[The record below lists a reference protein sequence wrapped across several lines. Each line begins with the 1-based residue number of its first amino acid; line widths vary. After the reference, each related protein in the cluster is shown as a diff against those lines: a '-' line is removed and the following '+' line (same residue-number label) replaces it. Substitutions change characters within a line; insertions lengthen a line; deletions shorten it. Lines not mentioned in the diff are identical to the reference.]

1 MVEKYRGNGRRAAIH
16 LIPGLSRC
24 WNGATLASA
33 TNSFSPKTRG
43 QFMQDF
49 MTSTTPRRGFLGRI
63 ATVAAAAGLGAVL
76 PSRLVAEGAPGGK
89 SLDAALDAWF
99 GRITGKHRMI
109 FDAPEPNSGMAAV
122 WPRIYLNTMTATWPG
137 TATAVVIL
145 RHAGLALA
153 LSDPIWAKYGIG
165 EMFEIKDGDVPA
177 KRNPYATITGLPI
190 PGLGIVELLK
200 SGVLVGACDVAL
212 TVFSSGA
219 AKKMGLD
226 ANAVKKEWVA
236 GLLPGVQVVPSGVLG
251 VARSQELGCAYC
263 FAG

>member
-1 MVEKYRGNGRRAAIH
+1 MSD
-16 LIPGLSRC
+16 L
-24 WNGATLASA
+24 
-33 TNSFSPKTRG
+33 
-43 QFMQDF
+43 
-49 MTSTTPRRGFLGRI
+49 MTSTTPRRGFLGRLAAI
-63 ATVAAAAGLGAVL
+63 AAAAGLGGVT
-76 PSRLVAEGAPGGK
+76 PSRLAAEVGPGDR

-109 FDAPEPNSGMAAV
+109 FDAPEPNSGLVAI
-122 WPRIYLNTMTATWPG
+122 WPRVYLNTMTATWPG

-145 RHAGLALA
+145 RHGAIPLGMNDAL
-153 LSDPIWAKYGIG
+153 WAKYNLG
-165 EMFEIKDGDVPA
+165 EMFEVKDGDAPA

-190 PGLGIVELLK
+190 PGLGIAELLK

-212 TVFSSGA
+212 TIYSSGA

-226 ANAVKKEWVA
+226 PETVKKEWIA